1 MEIVKQAENPGV
13 QVGNLLGKLMNW
25 GHIPTYKYF
34 FEKRFPDQNLKIL
47 DLGCG
52 GGKFIKYLSESN
64 ESYKVYGLDHS
75 KDMLR
80 LSRRINNAG
89 IARGQIKLIESNIDT
104 IPMREE
110 YVHIVT
116 ALEAIQFWPNTKAV
130 LMEIHRVLKSDGV
143 LYILNRLP
151 KPNTK
156 LWKNARLKNIYDY
169 KNALH
174 DTGFSKTEILL
185 DEKPGW
191 IFIMAKKTP

>member
-1 MEIVKQAENPGV
+1 MEIVKQAESSGG

-25 GHIPTYKYF
+25 GHIPAYKYF
-34 FEKRFPDQNLKIL
+34 FDKRFPDQNLKIL

-116 ALEAIQFWPNTKAV
+116 ALETIQFWPNIKAV

-151 KPNTK
+151 KSNTK

-169 KNALH
+169 KNALL

-191 IFIMAKKTP
+191 IFIMAKKTL